1 MRSFK
6 LYYLLF
12 LEKRLKVNN
21 EPIAN
26 NTVAID
32 ATKPV
37 FSVSPVSGNAL
48 ASDWAGCFWVLSVA
62 CDWVFELLSE
72 PLEFFWTKLPFAS

>member
-1 MRSFK
+1 MCIVCFYSSR
-6 LYYLLF
+6 
-12 LEKRLKVNN
+12 RR
-21 EPIAN
+21 PAN
-26 NTVAID
+26 NAAPKANDNPPNTVV
-32 ATKPV
+32 PMNG
-37 FSVSPVSGNAL
+37 FSSPVSGNAL